1 MTKDKL
7 TFKEAV
13 ESTPDIATGYKTGL
27 IALGQYS
34 NKVSVRDTRL
44 LGGSVDID
52 ACTVAKYPDANRWDY
67 ALAYNHKVYFVEVH
81 PAHTSQVSKMLE
93 KLQWLKN
100 WLIFNASEINKL
112 KAEQPYYWIQSG
124 GCDILK
130 TSSQYRRIMQVNLK
144 PVACL
149 NL

>member
-1 MTKDKL
+1 MTKKQL

-13 ESTPDIATGYKTGL
+13 ESTLDIATGYKIGL

-52 ACTVAKYPDANRWDY
+52 ACTAAKYPDANRWDY
-67 ALAYNHKVYFVEVH
+67 ALAHNQKIYFVEIH
-81 PAHTSQVSKMLE
+81 PAITSEVSTMLK
-93 KLQWLKN
+93 KLRWLKN
-100 WLIFNASEINKL
+100 WLNDHAPEINKL
-112 KAEQPYYWIQSG
+112 KAEQPYYWVQSG
-124 GCDILK
+124 KCAILK
-130 TSSQYRRIMQVNLK
+130 GSNQERKIAQEKLK